1 MNHKEER
8 KSIMAITET
17 ATQYFRNAWLNR
29 VTIHLE
35 LCETEN

>member
-8 KSIMAITET
+8 KSIMAITKT
-17 ATQYFRNAWLNR
+17 ATHFRNAWLNR

-35 LCETEN
+35 LRETEN